1 MQEQSLHIDT
11 KKREWQ
17 KVIDG
22 CVDNNRKSQE
32 KLYKHFFPTMERMIR
47 RYTQDDDQVISIL
60 NDGFLRVFKKIH
72 LYEHK
77 GSFEGWI
84 RRLVYHSLS
93 DYFKRNAKDLKF
105 LVFDDF
111 KREKPVKADESLY
124 YDDLIKLIN
133 KLPEKHMRVFQL
145 YAIEGFLHREIGEQM
160 SISENTSKWYLSEAR
175 KILQKSITKN
185 FGEQY
190 TDAG

>member
-22 CVDNNRKSQE
+22 CVENKRKSQE

-111 KREKPVKADESLY
+111 KREKPVRADESLY

>member
-22 CVDNNRKSQE
+22 CVENKRKSQE

-111 KREKPVKADESLY
+111 KREKPVRADESLY

-175 KILQKSITKN
+175 KILQKSIAKN